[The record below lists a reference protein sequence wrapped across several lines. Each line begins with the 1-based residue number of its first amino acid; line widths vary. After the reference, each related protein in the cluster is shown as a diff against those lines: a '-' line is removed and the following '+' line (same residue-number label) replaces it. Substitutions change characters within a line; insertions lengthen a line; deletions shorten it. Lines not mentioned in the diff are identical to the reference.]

1 MVQLTCPHCGAVND
15 YTTSLSGPHLRAD
28 CNQCK
33 RYIKFL
39 PQETSKPILYFG
51 KYKGREISSM
61 NSQEELNYLK
71 WLFSQSDLKPKLKAD
86 IEQQLKRLNQL

>member
-15 YTTSLSGPHLRAD
+15 YSTTPSGPHLRAD
-28 CNQCK
+28 CNQCH
-33 RYIKFL
+33 RYIKFI
-39 PQETSKPILYFG
+39 PQENSKPTLHFG

-71 WLFSQSDLKPKLKAD
+71 WLFSQSDLKPKLSSD
-86 IEQQLKRLNQL
+86 IEFQLKRLGQL